1 MYVCITIYNKILE
14 DHGNIENV
22 NHITQ
27 SHRMWGMFNLC
38 EKNYYYHS
46 PLHKRYKVEKNKL
59 KK

>member
-27 SHRMWGMFNLC
+27 SHSHTGC
-38 EKNYYYHS
+38 GECSTYVK
-46 PLHKRYKVEKNKL
+46 KL
-59 KK
+59 LLSLTLTSVV